1 MDSLGTKRITQRG
14 FSIIEFTDS
23 NGLSCSLQE
32 SSSDTPSIWLG
43 INHAEPK
50 IMAIHAPL
58 HNIKTN
64 ETVGWVPYPYPIP
77 DEVLL
82 HTRMHLNI
90 EQVIAL
96 ISKLQSWVATD
107 RL

>member
-1 MDSLGTKRITQRG
+1 MDSLGTKRVTQRG
-14 FSIIEFTDS
+14 FSVIEFTDR
-23 NGLSCSLQE
+23 NGLHCSIQE

-43 INHAEPK
+43 INDAEPK

-64 ETVGWVPYPYPIP
+64 ETVGWVPYPIP

-82 HTRMHLNI
+82 HTRMHLNV
-90 EQVIAL
+90 EQVKAL
-96 ISKLQSWVATD
+96 ISTLQFWIATD